1 MKKEVSMPN
10 FVQMEENVLKLWQDN
25 QCFEKLVEKNKNNAR
40 YRFLDGPITA
50 NNNMGIH
57 HAFGRTLKD
66 LYIKYQSMQGKSCYY
81 QNGFDAHGTPV
92 EIAVEK
98 QLGLNSKKDIAKY
111 GLDNFVENCMQRVRD
126 CSKLIEKSSVRL
138 GQWMDWNNSYYTNT
152 DTNITSIWKFLQVCH
167 ENGWLVKAQ
176 KPIQWCPRCGTSVSE
191 HEMTGSYKDVEHI
204 AVFFKCPIKN
214 EDKCILVWTTTPW
227 TLSSNV
233 AVAVNPEN
241 IYLEVEVK
249 SDSRHLIVGKEAVK
263 VLKDDVV
270 RVVAEFKGEEL
281 LGKEYETCFNELPI
295 QNFTH
300 KIIPWEDVEATEG
313 TGAVHI
319 APGCGVEDYELGKK
333 HGLKEICPIDE
344 AGVVLPEFGVL
355 AGKTTAEVRDV
366 VFDELKKRN
375 KLYYT
380 HTIKHSY
387 PVCWRCKEE
396 IVVRFIDAWYIKVD
410 EIRPK
415 LLKAIEDVKFEPEY
429 LRKRMVDWLNNMGD
443 WNISRSRFYGV
454 PLPFY
459 VCDCGHVHVVGSKEE
474 LAKLSSQEEVDNIP
488 HLHRPYIDKV
498 QITCP
503 KCGKKVSRITE
514 VGDCWLDA
522 GITPFS
528 TNKYF
533 TDKTFWENNFPS
545 SVVIEMREQI
555 RLWFYSLLFMSVTLT
570 GKAPYEKIVGHEA
583 VVQESGARFSKS
595 GYMIEF
601 GEYANKLG
609 ADTAR
614 YLFAGTPLT
623 SDVRFGYNL
632 GEEARRKMLGF
643 WNAYTFFNTY
653 ACIDNPDLA
662 NFKVDFNNLN
672 NSDKWLL
679 QTVNNFVKVSTDNY
693 ENHRCFNII
702 KDFEALVDDL
712 SNFYIRINRKRFWK
726 SDDKQ
731 DQMTAYW
738 CLYTALKNIAGV
750 MAPIIPFMMEHIWQ
764 NMVREI
770 EPSAAE
776 SIFLSAFP
784 TEIKGANFGDII
796 DNASICR
803 EIITVAQR
811 LRNENQIKVKQPLKT
826 LYLVADQKTE
836 NAARMFEQVIKEEL
850 NIKEVVFEK
859 DNSKFNVAYLG
870 INFRTAGAVLK
881 QNVQKLKTLLQQAT
895 EEQMADYV
903 NQYNNGTV
911 TVGEFSDLNQDV
923 FTLNYKAK
931 SDFVIATE
939 NNQTIVLDITIDENL
954 MLEGLFR
961 ELVRSAQV
969 LRKEAD
975 FNIEQRICISLNTQG
990 ETLTKVI
997 SIYKDRLMQ
1006 DCLATQYQ
1014 DNLDNADI
1022 TKTITV
1028 GDEQVTISMR
1038 GL

>member
-1 MKKEVSMPN
+1 MKKEVAMPN
-10 FVQMEENVLKLWQDN
+10 FVKMEEDVLKFWQEKK
-25 QCFEKLVEKNKNNAR
+25 CFDKLVKKNQDKPR
-40 YRFLDGPITA
+40 YKFLDGPITA

-66 LYIKYQSMQGKSCYY
+66 LYIKYQAMQGKSCHF

-111 GLDNFVENCMQRVRD
+111 GMDKFVENCMQRVRD
-126 CSKLIEKSSVRL
+126 CSKLIEKSSIRL
-138 GQWMDWNNSYYTNT
+138 GQWMDWDNSYYTNT
-152 DTNITSIWKFLQVCH
+152 DENITAIWKFLQICA
-167 ENGWLVKAQ
+167 ENGWLVKAK

-204 AVFFKCPIKN
+204 AVFFKCPIKDEN
-214 EDKCILVWTTTPW
+214 RCILVWTTTPW

-233 AVAVNPEN
+233 AVAVNPN
-241 IYLEVEVK
+241 NMYVEVEVK
-249 SDSRHLIVGKEAVK
+249 SDTRHLIVGKEAIK
-263 VLKDDVV
+263 VLKDDIVKVV
-270 RVVAEFKGEEL
+270 DEFKGEAL
-281 LGKEYETCFNELPI
+281 LNKEYETCFNEFEI

-300 KIIPWEDVEATEG
+300 KIIPWDDVEATEG

-333 HGLKEICPIDE
+333 FGLKEICPIDE
-344 AGVVLPEFGVL
+344 AGVVLPEFGML
-355 AGKTTAEVRDV
+355 SGKTTSQVRDV

-387 PVCWRCKEE
+387 PICWRCKEE

-410 EIRPK
+410 EIRPL
-415 LLKAIEDVKFEPEY
+415 LLKAIEQVKFEPEY

-459 VCDCGHVHVVGSKEE
+459 VCECGHVHVVGSKEE
-474 LAKLSSQEEVDNIP
+474 LIKLSSKEEVDKIP
-488 HLHRPYIDKV
+488 HLHRPYIDNIK
-498 QITCP
+498 ITCP
-503 KCGKKVSRITE
+503 KCGRKVSRITE

-533 TDKTFWENNFPS
+533 TDRKFWEQNFPS
-545 SVVIEMREQI
+545 EVVIEMREQI
-555 RLWFYSLLFMSVTLT
+555 RLWFYSLLFMSVTMV
-570 GKAPYEKIVGHEA
+570 GRAPYDKIVGHEA

-601 GEYANKLG
+601 LDYADKLG

-653 ACIDNPDLA
+653 ACIDNPDIA
-662 NFKVDFNNLN
+662 NFKVDFNALT

-679 QTVNNFVKVSTDNY
+679 QTVNNFIKNSTDNY
-693 ENHRCFNII
+693 ENHHCYNIV
-702 KDFEALVDDL
+702 KDFETLIDDL

-726 SDDKQ
+726 SDDKT

-738 CLYTALKNIAGV
+738 CLYTALKSICGV

-764 NMVREI
+764 NMVREV
-770 EPSAAE
+770 EKDSAE
-776 SIFLSAFP
+776 SVFLSDFP
-784 TEIKGANFGDII
+784 KQIPNVNFGDIV
-796 DNASICR
+796 DDASICR
-803 EIITVAQR
+803 DIITTAQR

-826 LYLVADQKTE
+826 MYLVADKKTD
-836 NAARMFEQVIKEEL
+836 NAARNFKQVIKEEL
-850 NIKEVVFEK
+850 NIKELVFEN

-870 INFRTAGAVLK
+870 INFKNAGAVLK
-881 QNVQKLKTLLQQAT
+881 QNVQTLKAVLNSQTD
-895 EEQMADYV
+895 EQMQELV
-903 NQYNNGTV
+903 KQYNNGSV
-911 TVGEFSDLNQDV
+911 SVGEFKDLSKDI
-923 FTLNYKAK
+923 FTLNYKPK
-931 SDFVIATE
+931 TEYVIATS

-975 FNIEQRICISLNTQG
+975 FNIEQRIALSLNTSSQ
-990 ETLTKVI
+990 TLNKVI
-997 SIYKDRLMQ
+997 DRFKDRIMQ
-1006 DCLATQYQ
+1006 DCLVKVFDTKLEDY
-1014 DNLDNADI
+1014 DI
-1022 TKTITV
+1022 SKTITV
-1028 GDEQVTISMR
+1028 GDDEITISMK